1 MHAMNDPDVYVSL
14 EELKL
19 VLCALPQNNKR
30 PKYSFLQQ
38 IKLASRYQISYKQS
52 LFRFVNLLILRSP
65 QITSCHRV
73 CS

>member
-30 PKYSFLQQ
+30 PKNSFSTANKSCIALPNFLQT
-38 IKLASRYQISYKQS
+38 ISFSVRQCTHLEITTNY
-52 LFRFVNLLILRSP
+52 LLS
-65 QITSCHRV
+65 
-73 CS
+73 